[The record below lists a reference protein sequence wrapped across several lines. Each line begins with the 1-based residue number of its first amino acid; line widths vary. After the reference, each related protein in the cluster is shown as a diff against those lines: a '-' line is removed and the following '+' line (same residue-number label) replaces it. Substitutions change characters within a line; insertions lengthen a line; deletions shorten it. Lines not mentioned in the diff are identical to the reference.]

1 MRMKY
6 CVVFTIL
13 IISIEAKSYSKSEE
27 FDEISVNKTESDSEQ
42 KMNFGQ
48 ICQEIRGFTQYNENR
63 RRFKRAYST
72 EQFVGHLQGVQFQK
86 VVIFDREHR

>member
-1 MRMKY
+1 M
-6 CVVFTIL
+6 FTII

-27 FDEISVNKTESDSEQ
+27 FDEISVNQTEDDSEQ

-86 VVIFDREHR
+86 VDNFDHQHR